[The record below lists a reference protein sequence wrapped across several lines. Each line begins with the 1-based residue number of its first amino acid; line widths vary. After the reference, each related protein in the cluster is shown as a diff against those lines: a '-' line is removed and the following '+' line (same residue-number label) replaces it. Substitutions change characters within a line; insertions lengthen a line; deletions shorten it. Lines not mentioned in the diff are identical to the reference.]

1 MRCLM
6 QCGFVQ
12 FPHFRAFFF
21 FLFTTSTVVISLA
34 YVRTCLQTEKILIG
48 AQITE
53 TNDYK
58 RRQYG
63 ACNLNRWPRPRAAVA
78 AYFTDPPGKPDAYF
92 GLRYDK
98 LPGVFETKP
107 SPL

>member
-6 QCGFVQ
+6 QCGVVQ
-12 FPHFRAFFF
+12 FPHFRAFF
-21 FLFTTSTVVISLA
+21 LLTTSTVVISLV
-34 YVRTCLQTEKILIG
+34 YVRTCLQTEKILIR

-53 TNDYK
+53 TSDYK

-92 GLRYDK
+92 GLRFDK
-98 LPGVFETKP
+98 TPWCF
-107 SPL
+107 